1 MQNLLNRFLLAFS
14 TPLIG
19 LSLSCYRSMPVDGG
33 GPPGIDPS
41 FDFRLTDSEPAWSPD
56 GQWIAYVR
64 SLPDGAG
71 PAGIWTMN

>member
-1 MQNLLNRFLLAFS
+1 
-14 TPLIG
+14 
-19 LSLSCYRSMPVDGG
+19 MPVDGG